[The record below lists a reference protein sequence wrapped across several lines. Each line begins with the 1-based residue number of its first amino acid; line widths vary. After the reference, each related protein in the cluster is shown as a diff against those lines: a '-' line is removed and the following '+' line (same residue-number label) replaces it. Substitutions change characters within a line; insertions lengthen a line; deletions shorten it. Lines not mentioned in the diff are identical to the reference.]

1 MKTKK
6 LTLPI
11 TILLSAIILVVGYY
25 AVQYNK
31 QESIERQQRI
41 ELEQENKEYVA
52 ERKMECYDI
61 YKERDELRS
70 NVDGYYYDEE
80 RDVCVVRYENLNWK
94 EGDPFF
100 GGEVDGEYKEGKY
113 FKVEY

>member
-1 MKTKK
+1 MKTEK

-11 TILLSAIILVVGYY
+11 TILLSAIILAGGYY

-31 QESIERQQRI
+31 QQSIEKQQRI
-41 ELEQENKEYVA
+41 ELEAKAEIEALEREQEYKKYVA
-52 ERKMECYDI
+52 KRKMECYDL

-80 RDVCVVRYENLNWK
+80 RDVCVVRYENLDWK
-94 EGDPFF
+94 
-100 GGEVDGEYKEGKY
+100 
-113 FKVEY
+113 